1 MGRSCK
7 PHWLRNSAWHR
18 EKHKQFCQG
27 AEEIAQTSPRIC
39 AQHRPATNTITWKW
53 QYILAERPR
62 RYATQS
68 ERETD
73 GKDQIV
79 DLNDSGVNSLLDSL
93 FHLCSGEDVKASAP
107 WTLFHICNML
117 LYSWGAGLVNCH
129 PLDPICIWA
138 SYPQT
143 FCLHLQWHL
152 GISDSP

>member
-53 QYILAERPR
+53 QYILAERPQ

-79 DLNDSGVNSLLDSL
+79 DLNDSGINSLLDSL

-107 WTLFHICNML
+107 WTLFHTCNPCKLPSSRPHIYTSQLSTNL
-117 LYSWGAGLVNCH
+117 LF
-129 PLDPICIWA
+129 A
-138 SYPQT
+138 SPMASR
-143 FCLHLQWHL
+143 HLWFTV
-152 GISDSP
+152 DSSLKKS